1 MAGPRRP
8 GASERNGGKAT
19 ASVEVDVEEVFPICS
34 WEAGL
39 RAERDLERAGGA
51 GTLVDE
57 DVRPE
62 RGRANGGSDAAFCQ
76 PQLGDEALKY
86 KTRTQV

>member
-1 MAGPRRP
+1 M
-8 GASERNGGKAT
+8 
-19 ASVEVDVEEVFPICS
+19 EVDTEEDFPICS
-34 WEAGL
+34 WGACL

-51 GTLVDE
+51 GTLVDD

-76 PQLGDEALKY
+76 PQLGEEALRY
-86 KTRTQV
+86 KTRTQL